1 MGASIYNYIIIH
13 YNTDK
18 NVVLYV
24 YPLSAQGRSMKEKLQ
39 IMLLMAIGFLSA
51 LVISG
56 AIDIEGNKSDIKH
69 IDERGKENSK
79 AIENTNN
86 RLNSRWDK
94 K

>member
-1 MGASIYNYIIIH
+1 
-13 YNTDK
+13 
-18 NVVLYV
+18 
-24 YPLSAQGRSMKEKLQ
+24 MKEKLQ

-56 AIDIEGNKSDIKH
+56 AIDIEGNKSDIKY

-94 K
+94 KN